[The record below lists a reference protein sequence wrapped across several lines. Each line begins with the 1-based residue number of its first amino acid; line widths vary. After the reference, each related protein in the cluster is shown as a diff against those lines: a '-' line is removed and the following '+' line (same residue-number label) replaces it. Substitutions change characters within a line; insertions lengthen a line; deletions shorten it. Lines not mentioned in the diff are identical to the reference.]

1 MRDERQLSLLDSPLR
16 TDVRNDRRMMAWNF
30 FALDIRGKVMEPLI
44 YDDGARR
51 IEVKPGHDGM
61 ANVLD
66 KDFLIYV
73 ASLMREKLDRG
84 EVPSQ
89 KFTFTANDFFRVAGR
104 ATGGTGY
111 DSIERS
117 MDRLQGTQIKTN
129 IKTGDLT
136 EREWFSWINRGKF
149 ASKMTKTGRE
159 LRGTITVELCDW
171 LYRAI
176 LHDGLML
183 KYHPAYFD
191 LDPLPRRMYEV
202 ALSFVGDDDGFL
214 MPLEVLHRQIG
225 TQSEPKHL
233 KQAIK
238 AAIEKDLLPDFRLG
252 FADDRDLD
260 AGEILPDKRIPLK
273 HLIVVF
279 LTRKAS
285 DRNRPKVSDLRRWSE
300 EVLVATPEPS
310 QAEGTPQETP
320 MT

>member
-1 MRDERQLSLLDSPLR
+1 
-16 TDVRNDRRMMAWNF
+16 
-30 FALDIRGKVMEPLI
+30 
-44 YDDGARR
+44 
-51 IEVKPGHDGM
+51 M

-89 KFTFTANDFFRVAGR
+89 TFSFTANDFFRIAGR

-111 DSIERS
+111 ESIERS

-129 IKTGDLT
+129 ITTGNRT
-136 EREWFSWINRGKF
+136 EREWFSWISRGTF
-149 ASKMTKTGRE
+149 ASKTTKAGRE

-183 KYHPAYFD
+183 KYNPRYFD

-202 ALSFVGDDDGFL
+202 ALSFIGEHEGFL
-214 MPLEVLHRQIG
+214 MPLEVLHKQIG

-233 KQAIK
+233 KQSIK
-238 AAIEKDLLPDFRLG
+238 AVIEKDLLPDFRLG
-252 FADDRDLD
+252 FADGRDLD
-260 AGEILPDKRIPLK
+260 AGEIPASKRIPLK
-273 HLIVVF
+273 DLVVVF
-279 LTRKAS
+279 WTKATS
-285 DRNRPKVSDLRRWSE
+285 QGRRPPVSTVRLWNHDTA
-300 EVLVATPEPS
+300 VAATEPPHAVGGLLES
-310 QAEGTPQETP
+310 A